1 MNHIVILMSLISFL
15 EENLLAC
22 QWKRMG
28 VECMGC
34 GFQRSIIHLM
44 KGQFSEA
51 FATYPAIF
59 TLILM
64 MVFLVFHLKLNFSK
78 GHKILL
84 WLFVLNLAIILIS
97 YLVKFI

>member
-1 MNHIVILMSLISFL
+1 MSLISFL
-15 EENLLAC
+15 EENLLSC
-22 QWKRMG
+22 QWKSMG

-34 GFQRSIIHLM
+34 GFQRSVIYLM
-44 KGQFSEA
+44 KGQFSDA

-64 MVFLVFHLKLNFSK
+64 MVFLGLHLKLNFSK

-84 WLFVLNLAIILIS
+84 WLFVLNLAIVLVS
-97 YLVKFI
+97 YVLKFI

>member
-1 MNHIVILMSLISFL
+1 MNLISFL
-15 EENLLAC
+15 EENMLSC
-22 QWKRMG
+22 QWKSMG

-34 GFQRSIIHLM
+34 GFQRSVIYLM
-44 KGQFSEA
+44 KGQFSDA

-64 MVFLVFHLKLNFSK
+64 MVFLGFHLKLNFSK

-84 WLFVLNLAIILIS
+84 WLFVLNLAIILVS
-97 YLVKFI
+97 YVLKFL